1 MHTPRLSRSLHAYL
15 LALASTVVTLGVPL
29 AAIPAQASAG
39 TITVGLLGIDG
50 ANAPAETGPAI
61 TQALRRAIPKFG
73 SVRIEMSQQ
82 DPAEVK
88 LVFGCTDE
96 RPDCMAKIGK
106 SLSVGR
112 LIYGSLRKQPG
123 TGVYTVTLKQLN
135 VTDGTVEKFI
145 TETVPLTLLNVG
157 NPELDALVEKWL
169 RVLLIEGLRGA
180 LQVYS
185 EPPGATVLLDGAPSG
200 TTPLSL
206 NDLEVGEH
214 VVKVDLPGHTSLV
227 RTITIRSGQVHELT
241 AQLPTRRVAAVKP
254 VEQVEQKP
262 ADYTRVSRGLRY
274 TSYVLYGLAAVS
286 SLAALGT
293 WRSYVGSEDAANAHL
308 DQLQRDLTSSGMI
321 SKYSGFFTS
330 SAQLSSCT
338 PQDGLSGNASYRG
351 YLNECQSGNSLARAT
366 TGLWITTA
374 SLAALGITSTIIS
387 AVLRRSEPK
396 AHSPSP
402 PPTQPTSEPL
412 EITPPPPPP
421 PPAPAIQL
429 DGVAPVVTP
438 TGAGAVLSLS
448 F

>member
-1 MHTPRLSRSLHAYL
+1 MHTPRLSRSLHAHL
-15 LALASTVVTLGVPL
+15 LVLASIVVTLGVPL
-29 AAIPAQASAG
+29 AAVPARASTG

-50 ANAPAETGPAI
+50 ATAPAETGPAI
-61 TQALRRAIPKFG
+61 TQALRRAIPKF
-73 SVRIEMSQQ
+73 STVRIEMSQQ

-96 RPDCMAKIGK
+96 RPECMAKVGK

-112 LIYGSLRKQPG
+112 LIYGSLRKQQG

-135 VTDGTVEKFI
+135 VTDATVEKFI
-145 TETVPLTLLNVG
+145 TETVPLTLLTVG

-185 EPPGATVLLDGAPSG
+185 EPPGATVQLDGTPSG

-206 NDLEVGEH
+206 NDLEVGDH
-214 VVKVDLPGHTSLV
+214 VVKLELPGHTSLV
-227 RTITIRSGQVHELT
+227 RTVTIRSGQVHELT
-241 AQLPTRRVAAVKP
+241 AQLPPRRLAQKP
-254 VEQVEQKP
+254 VEPQVEKP
-262 ADYTRVSRGLRY
+262 PTDYSRVSRGLRY
-274 TSYVLYGLAAVS
+274 TSYVFYGLAAVS

-293 WRSYVGSEDAANAHL
+293 WRSYVGSEDTASAYL

-321 SKYSGFFTS
+321 GKYSSFFTS
-330 SAQLSSCT
+330 SAQLSSCA

-387 AVLRRSEPK
+387 AVLKRSEPK
-396 AHSPSP
+396 ARPSSP
-402 PPTQPTSEPL
+402 PAPAGSEPV
-412 EITPPPPPP
+412 EITPPPAPT
-421 PPAPAIQL
+421 PAVQL
-429 DGVAPVVTP
+429 DGIAPVVTP
-438 TGAGAVLSLS
+438 NGAGAVLSLS

>member
-15 LALASTVVTLGVPL
+15 LAFVSTAVTLGVPL
-29 AAIPAQASAG
+29 AAVPAQASAG

-61 TQALRRAIPKFG
+61 TQALRRAIPKFN

-96 RPDCMAKIGK
+96 RPDCMAKVGK

-135 VTDGTVEKFI
+135 VTDATVEKFI

-185 EPPGATVLLDGAPSG
+185 EPPGATVLLDGTASG

-206 NDLEVGEH
+206 NDLEVGDH

-227 RTITIRSGQVHELT
+227 RTVTIRSGQVHELT
-241 AQLPTRRVAAVKP
+241 AQLPTRHAPPVKH
-254 VEQVEQKP
+254 VETLEKP
-262 ADYTRVSRGLRY
+262 PTDYSQYSRGFRY

-293 WRSYVGSEDAANAHL
+293 WRSYVGAEDTANAHL
-308 DQLQRDLTSSGMI
+308 DQLQRDLTTAGTI
-321 SKYSGFFTS
+321 RQYSAFFTS
-330 SAQLSSCT
+330 SAQLSSCA
-338 PQDGLSGNASYRG
+338 PQSGLASNASYRA
-351 YLNECQSGNSLARAT
+351 YLSECQSGNSLANAT

-396 AHSPSP
+396 PKPQSAQPAHPGSD
-402 PPTQPTSEPL
+402 PL
-412 EITPPPPPP
+412 EITPPPPAPP
-421 PPAPAIQL
+421 PTPAVQL

-438 TGAGAVLSLS
+438 TSAGAVLSLS